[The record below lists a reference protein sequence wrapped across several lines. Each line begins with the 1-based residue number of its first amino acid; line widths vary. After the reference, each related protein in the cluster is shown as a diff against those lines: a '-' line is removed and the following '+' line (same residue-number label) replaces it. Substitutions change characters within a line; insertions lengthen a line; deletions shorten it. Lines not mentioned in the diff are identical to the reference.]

1 MPRKTY
7 QEYLTENGATPEEIT
22 VLATPKAISA
32 YNKMASDFDTEREAA
47 VAATRT
53 ELETANDEWWKN
65 ELQPGLTSRDTQILQ
80 LSGEAARLRAT
91 LEQAKK
97 LGLTQVAIDSGVVEP
112 PANAGGNSPAGFDPK
127 KFVSAEDF
135 QSAFDRTGEAIAQAQ
150 TLFAEHHALFG
161 SFPTDIE
168 DMRKA
173 AVASRGQKNIRQVW
187 EEKYKVADK
196 RSEIAAAKQKAHD
209 DAIRAET
216 RTAVTQELA
225 GANPG
230 LRQPVIS
237 RHSLTPRPEDKDKK
251 FFERDPN
258 AAQRGRVAKFAAK
271 VQ

>member
-1 MPRKTY
+1 MAKTY
-7 QEYLTENGATPEEIT
+7 QEYLRENGATNEDI
-22 VLATPKAISA
+22 VILASPVAIKAWDKA
-32 YNKMASDFDTEREAA
+32 QADAEAA
-47 VAATRT
+47 QAVAIKQAGESWDATTLNWWET
-53 ELETANDEWWKN
+53 EYK
-65 ELQPGLTSRDTQILQ
+65 PGLDKSNQEIVRLTREVH
-80 LSGEAARLRAT
+80 GVNAAL
-91 LEQAKK
+91 AKAK
-97 LGLTQVAIDSGVVEP
+97 ELGLTEIAIAAGTP
-112 PANAGGNSPAGFDPK
+112 PETPASAAVPAGFDPK

-216 RTAVTQELA
+216 RSAVTQELA

-230 LRQPVIS
+230 LRQPVAS

-258 AAQRGRVAKFAAK
+258 AAQRDRVAKFAAK